1 MGVLRRE
8 EIERN
13 FRQLKEDIKNICAS
27 LGADCENIMIVAV
40 TKTFPPEVV
49 QSALEAGITHIGEN
63 RIQEAEDK
71 VDTVRRLKGRFH
83 MIGHLQ
89 SNKAKKAV
97 EMFDMIQSVDSI
109 KIAGKIADE
118 AAKRSKR
125 MEILLQ
131 VNCSGEETKSG
142 FDPLEM
148 LEAAERIKALPGVEI
163 KGIMT
168 IGPFVDDESIIR
180 RDFQLTR
187 KLYDDIRSRNPDI
200 DMKYLSMGMSADYH
214 IALREGA
221 NMIRVGSVIFGS
233 RPA

>member
-1 MGVLRRE
+1 MERE

-13 FRQLKEDIKNICAS
+13 YGQLKDDIDSICTP
-27 LGADCENIMIVAV
+27 LGINGENVVIIAV

-49 QSALEAGITHIGEN
+49 RSALEAGITHIGEN
-63 RIQEAEDK
+63 RIQEAENK
-71 VDTVRRLKGRFH
+71 ADTVRRLNGSFH

-97 EMFDMIQSVDSI
+97 EIFDMIQSVDSV
-109 KIAGKIADE
+109 KIAGKISEE
-118 AAKRSKR
+118 AQKRSKR
-125 MEILLQ
+125 MEVLLQ
-131 VNCSGEETKSG
+131 VNCSGEKSKSG
-142 FDPLEM
+142 FEPSVIT
-148 LEAAERIKALPGVEI
+148 EAADKIKALPGVEI

-168 IGPFVDDESIIR
+168 IGPFVDDESIIS
-180 RDFQLTR
+180 RDFRLTK
-187 KLYDDIRSRNPDI
+187 KLYDDIGSRNPDI

-233 RPA
+233 RTA